1 MASSNSFNLLF
12 LYIFFNFTTTKA
24 QVSPIIMYPFCQD
37 TTTNTTYQ
45 ANLKTLLSSLVSNA
59 IFNRFYNDTIQNTVF
74 GLFMCRGD
82 VSHILCQQCVQ
93 NATNKLS
100 SYPQCSVSKQAV
112 TYYDECMVRYSNASF
127 FSTLTTEPSVR
138 EFNKAY
144 ISSNETIFTS
154 LLSDT
159 MNQTIQAATNPMT
172 WGSNYYAARHANVS
186 DIQTLYC
193 VAQCTMDLSRQDCAT
208 CLANAT
214 TTLLLLYEEK
224 QGGRVLYP
232 SCNVRFELY
241 PFYQETKNSLD
252 SNGLGGLVPETRYE
266 YPLSDPK
273 YSGYISHNCSS
284 NLAILQN
291 DDVSFKPYTNLT
303 TLFSYLISN
312 ATDGAEFQM
321 QVGNLY
327 GLFMCRGDVDNRAV
341 CGECVRNASERVVSE
356 CRFANEGVIWFEYCL
371 VRFSDRDFFSVVER
385 NPRFQKLNVTNRDE
399 RDDENSFTSTVS
411 NKLAWMESQTGGS
424 GSRYRNAT
432 LALNQIQTLYIVA
445 QCTRD
450 LSSDDCEVC
459 LSDVVS
465 AIPWRRLGS
474 VGGRVL
480 YPSCFLRFEQFQ
492 FLNHW
497 MAPSLSPSPLP
508 PSPPSTPQRPEIR
521 SSSRTTVSIVVPV
534 IIISVILFSFGCY
547 FIRTKAKNYKT
558 ILKEN
563 FGAESTN
570 VEPLQF
576 DLVIIKAATNNFS
589 DENKIGKG
597 GFGEVYKGILTDGRH
612 IAVKRL
618 SKTSRQ
624 GAQEFRNEVLLIAKL
639 QHRNLVEFIGFCLDE
654 EEKILIYEY
663 VSNKSLDYFLF
674 GTQLQKVFNWSERY
688 TIIGGIARGILY
700 LHEYSRLK
708 VIHRDLKPSNIL
720 LDQNMNPKISD
731 FGLAR
736 IVEIDQQEGSTNRI
750 IGTYGYMSPEYA
762 MFGQFSEKSDVYS
775 FGVMILEIIT
785 GRKNVGSY
793 ESYGVVDG
801 LLSFVWRQWTDQTP
815 LNILDPKL
823 RGDYSKIEVIKC
835 IQIGLLCVQENPD
848 ARPSMLAIASY
859 LSNHSIELPPP
870 LEPAIFILNSKMN
883 PQIVTHESSSSQSAK
898 NSTPLSINE
907 MTISDFY
914 PR

>member
-432 LALNQIQTLYIVA
+432 VALNQIQTLYIVA

-508 PSPPSTPQRPEIR
+508 PSPPSTPQRPGINVFLHA
-521 SSSRTTVSIVVPV
+521 SCM
-534 IIISVILFSFGCY
+534 F
-547 FIRTKAKNYKT
+547 FI
-558 ILKEN
+558 
-563 FGAESTN
+563 F
-570 VEPLQF
+570 F
-576 DLVIIKAATNNFS
+576 IIKKQ
-589 DENKIGKG
+589 ENISHAIMY
-597 GFGEVYKGILTDGRH
+597 V
-612 IAVKRL
+612 
-618 SKTSRQ
+618 
-624 GAQEFRNEVLLIAKL
+624 
-639 QHRNLVEFIGFCLDE
+639 
-654 EEKILIYEY
+654 LIY
-663 VSNKSLDYFLF
+663 LF
-674 GTQLQKVFNWSERY
+674 PKM
-688 TIIGGIARGILY
+688 GGGHWAD
-700 LHEYSRLK
+700 H
-708 VIHRDLKPSNIL
+708 N
-720 LDQNMNPKISD
+720 
-731 FGLAR
+731 
-736 IVEIDQQEGSTNRI
+736 
-750 IGTYGYMSPEYA
+750 
-762 MFGQFSEKSDVYS
+762 
-775 FGVMILEIIT
+775 
-785 GRKNVGSY
+785 
-793 ESYGVVDG
+793 
-801 LLSFVWRQWTDQTP
+801 
-815 LNILDPKL
+815 
-823 RGDYSKIEVIKC
+823 C
-835 IQIGLLCVQENPD
+835 
-848 ARPSMLAIASY
+848 
-859 LSNHSIELPPP
+859 
-870 LEPAIFILNSKMN
+870 
-883 PQIVTHESSSSQSAK
+883 
-898 NSTPLSINE
+898 
-907 MTISDFY
+907 
-914 PR
+914 